1 MCYDSKCYAIYIFI
15 LTIIVNIYS
24 TFSQNKINALLKN
37 NKSIIKIFYDSLVY
51 TPSQFFFFFK
61 ERRNINF
68 NQQFLQWFIVIG
80 VIFCLS
86 PV

>member
-1 MCYDSKCYAIYIFI
+1 MIQNVMLYIFFI

-51 TPSQFFFFFK
+51 TLSQFFFFFK
-61 ERRNINF
+61 
-68 NQQFLQWFIVIG
+68 G
-80 VIFCLS
+80 KKKH
-86 PV
+86 